1 MVGGCRNLSKRGQ
14 EGTEQKRPG
23 LKGMGV
29 GLKEQKKAC
38 AKYLRNELLGKEKT
52 HTQTRTH
59 VSF

>member
-29 GLKEQKKAC
+29 GLKEQKKHVPSISEMNCWAR
-38 AKYLRNELLGKEKT
+38 KKHT
-52 HTQTRTH
+52 HRH
-59 VSF
+59 VHT

>member
-14 EGTEQKRPG
+14 EGTEQERPG

-38 AKYLRNELLGKEKT
+38 AKYLRNEPLGKENT